1 LLPLAPFF
9 CSFENLRCKLA
20 SFGIPQHRDAL
31 AIQLRPYE
39 VRNTGDID
47 RAFDELKKIQANA
60 LVIPGGAL
68 MTLNS
73 KRFVDIATKLRL
85 PAIYQTGQF
94 IEDSGLMGYGVNY
107 ADLYRRAA
115 IYVEKIPKGAK
126 PADLPVELPMRF
138 ELLIN
143 LKAASRSA

>member
-1 LLPLAPFF
+1 MLWNPEAGQLAAQVL
-9 CSFENLRCKLA
+9 EGAKKRA
-20 SFGIPQHRDAL
+20 SAL
-31 AIQLRPYE
+31 AIELRPYE
-39 VRNTGDID
+39 VRSGADID
-47 RAFDELKKIQANA
+47 RAANVLKQFQPDA
-60 LVIPGGAL
+60 LLVPGGAL

-73 KRFVDIATKLRL
+73 QRLIDLAMQLRL
-85 PAIYQTGQF
+85 PAMYQTGQF